1 MTALAQQQQRRTIA
15 RPAAAFLIL
24 AALVITGGVLL
35 RLALLGRQSYWIDE
49 LYSVNESNGSLR
61 QLMDAGATE
70 VHPPLYALV
79 LWGWMK
85 IGGSSEAWTHLLST
99 LIALLAVVV
108 AHVGLRPLDLG
119 RHVRWA
125 MTTSTAAGAAWAV
138 YSLETRNYSLLLLG
152 AAGLTVTTLR
162 AAVLTL
168 RGDAAATRLVLPW
181 FGWTLLAATSHPFG
195 AVLSAGAIAVLV
207 GAVAR
212 SRSRHWARTA
222 AAWAGSALAGW
233 IPLAAWVERG
243 EHEPGFAAGTTWI
256 RAPGAQDVWDLA
268 TTTFGSGGLSAH
280 RDGFAWTSP
289 LGVLGVA
296 VLVGAAAVYGRRT
309 AAARPDDEA
318 VPTDVATAAG
328 ILLALAVL
336 VTAGAFAV
344 SQVWHLWTLRNMLV
358 IVPALA
364 WGVICLAAALSGS
377 AAGTRWTA
385 TAAIALLGAGL
396 LPTAAGIDRPYKTDF
411 RGMLDY
417 LVTVQRQEPRTTVVV
432 LGYGMAQRWWPAS
445 DVPEYDPGR
454 AAVTGWLWA
463 YPGTSLDVD
472 PIGKRPIVVVR
483 YHSIADPRPDS
494 WVLATIQ
501 QLGPADCRSVPVYG
515 FGVVRCG

>member
-1 MTALAQQQQRRTIA
+1 VTALAPRRQQRMIA
-15 RPAAAFLIL
+15 RPATAFLAL
-24 AALVITGGVLL
+24 AAVVVTGGVVL

-61 QLMDAGATE
+61 QLMDAGSTE

-79 LWGWMK
+79 LWVWMK

-99 LIALLAVVV
+99 LIALVAVLV

-125 MTTSTAAGAAWAV
+125 ITTATAAGGAWAV
-138 YSLETRNYSLLLLG
+138 YSLETRNYALLLLG

-162 AAVLTL
+162 AGVLTR
-168 RGDAAATRLVLPW
+168 RGDPAPVRLVLHW

-195 AVLSAGAIAVLV
+195 AVLSAGAVAVL
-207 GAVAR
+207 AAAAAL
-212 SRSRHWARTA
+212 SRSRHWLQTA
-222 AAWAGSALAGW
+222 AIWAGSALAGW

-243 EHEPGFAAGTTWI
+243 VHEPGFAAGTTWI
-256 RAPGAQDVWDLA
+256 KAPGRQDVWDLV

-289 LGVLGVA
+289 LGALGAA
-296 VLVGAAAVYGRRT
+296 VLVAAAAVYRRRT
-309 AAARPDDEA
+309 APARPDGEA
-318 VPTDVATAAG
+318 VPADVATAAG
-328 ILLALAVL
+328 ILLALTVV
-336 VTAGAFAV
+336 VTAGAFAI

-358 IVPALA
+358 IVPALT
-364 WGVICLAAALSGS
+364 WGVICLAAAVSGS
-377 AAGTRWTA
+377 AAGSRWTA
-385 TAAIALLGAGL
+385 TTAIVLLGAGL
-396 LPTAAGIDRPYKTDF
+396 LPTAAGINRPYKTDF

-417 LVTVQRQEPRTTVVV
+417 LVTVQRQEPGTIVVV

-445 DVPEYDPGR
+445 DRPADDPGR

-483 YHSIADPRPDS
+483 YHSIADPRPDF
-494 WVLATIQ
+494 WIAATVQ